1 MQVLG
6 MKTGL
11 NISAVLPVDEFR
23 DTDYVLLLTRK
34 GMLKKMPM
42 SRLSNINSAGSR
54 AIGLK
59 VQGSA
64 CTSRCPGG

>member
-1 MQVLG
+1 

-42 SRLSNINSAGSR
+42 SRLSNITSAGSR

-59 VQGSA
+59 VPSIA
-64 CTSRCPGG
+64 CTSRCPGT